1 MTENDL
7 MICERF
13 KKVRSSLNMRQGD
26 FAKEIKTTQGHVSD
40 IENKRKPVSDR
51 IIEIVHLKY
60 NVNEDWLRNGQGD
73 MFRKPSDEIGYY
85 VEGLLEYEG
94 SGNPFYDMI
103 IEMMKTYHGL
113 DEKSKTVIRE
123 YFREVKNGLNE
134 KEED

>member
-1 MTENDL
+1 M
-7 MICERF
+7 
-13 KKVRSSLNMRQGD
+13 SYGD
-26 FAKEIKTTQGHVSD
+26 RVSELRKQLGLTLEKFGKPLGVGKTAISR
-40 IENKRKPVSDR
+40 IENGERGLTEQMMKSICR
-51 IIEIVHLKY
+51 EY
-60 NVNEDWLRNGQGD
+60 NVNEEWLRNGQGD

-103 IEMMKTYHGL
+103 IEMMKTYHDL

-123 YFREVKNGLNE
+123 YFRDVKNGLNE

>member
-1 MTENDL
+1 M
-7 MICERF
+7 
-13 KKVRSSLNMRQGD
+13 SYGD
-26 FAKEIKTTQGHVSD
+26 RVSELRKQLGLTLEKFGKPLGVGKTAISR
-40 IENKRKPVSDR
+40 IENGERGLTEQMMKSICR
-51 IIEIVHLKY
+51 EY
-60 NVNEDWLRNGQGD
+60 NVNEEWLRNGQGD

-94 SGNPFYDMI
+94 IGNPFYDMI